1 MLNKVKFTIIL
12 KTIITLEQV
21 TFNIKSIIQY
31 IVRQYKNQVKQSMII
46 KKLGQ
51 YGGYLLSG
59 ILIAWLINPIA
70 AIAFLEFFLKMT
82 LLISIPAA
90 GAYILDKII
99 LLKHQKA
106 WNILLP
112 TWIIVSIYLSFSL
125 VKLLEGLIN

>member
-1 MLNKVKFTIIL
+1 M
-12 KTIITLEQV
+12 
-21 TFNIKSIIQY
+21 
-31 IVRQYKNQVKQSMII
+31 I

-70 AIAFLEFFLKMT
+70 ALAFLEIFLKMT
-82 LLISIPAA
+82 LLIFIPIG

-106 WNILLP
+106 WNIILP
-112 TWIIVSIYLSFSL
+112 IWIIGSLYFSYR
-125 VKLLEGLIN
+125 LIEFIERVIN